1 MPLAASVLLGTL
13 VACAHFRSRIPGHP
27 CRAINHLSVSL
38 SPRRDQRPLTSRP
51 ARPTSPAM
59 GLSFIPVGDRSEA
72 AFCRVTG
79 AVVLSDRPNQLDA
92 SLSPANP
99 KMACPLAAEV
109 ATWRREDV
117 EPAAREKLCADVR
130 RIDHLGV
137 YACRNVNNQV
147 DGRPSAHARAAAMMC
162 GLPPERWSADHV
174 AGDCTATGRR
184 PVPAS
189 DTRPSLQRLRHNP
202 VARLQRCPLKSLAPG
217 SRYRPLLPL
226 TAESRKATYTSS
238 DPRPAWVAAERPRTK
253 PLPRHGWAASRRVLG
268 V

>member
-174 AGDCTATGRR
+174 AGDCTATGPPTGSCIRYATKPAASSAQPCR
-184 PVPAS
+184 PTTTMSTQISCTWKPVPAAS
-189 DTRPSLQRLRHNP
+189 AADGGEPQSNIYKLR
-202 VARLQRCPLKSLAPG
+202 S
-217 SRYRPLLPL
+217 
-226 TAESRKATYTSS
+226 
-238 DPRPAWVAAERPRTK
+238 
-253 PLPRHGWAASRRVLG
+253 
-268 V
+268 